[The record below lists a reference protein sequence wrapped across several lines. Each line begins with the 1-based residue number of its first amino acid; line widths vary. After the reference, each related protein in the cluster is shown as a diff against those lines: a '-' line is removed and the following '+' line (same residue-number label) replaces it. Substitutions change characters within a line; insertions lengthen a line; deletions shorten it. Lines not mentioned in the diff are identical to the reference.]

1 MSTEM
6 EKLLQALLDGDLS
19 PESQQALNE
28 RLRSDDAALTAY
40 CRQLQIDALLKWR
53 AGMAAP
59 APVAQPREPRKA
71 EPLRSGRFLW
81 RWAAAA
87 AAALIVIGSALIL
100 LTPASASAALARVM
114 EAMQRGDRS
123 YRIEVLEGDARQ
135 MMNNGN
141 SVTYEG
147 AALHLRGDRQ
157 FVLVRPIIEGGQRF
171 TGSDGSENW
180 DFSGSGPVKVSRD
193 PKRFRGGLPGEQQD
207 AVFLD
212 LRGQLSRLQS
222 GYDISL
228 EDVPDNADLALLK
241 ARKKDREV
249 RGPNEMQLTFRRESG
264 VIVTLEMHGLPRA
277 RGGPDALRL
286 TLASDTALP
295 PDFFSHAAHHEPG
308 RPVEN
313 ADKPATRP

>member
-1 MSTEM
+1 MSTET

-28 RLRSDDAALTAY
+28 RLRSDDAALAAY
-40 CRQLQIDALLKWR
+40 CRQMRMEALLSWR

-59 APVAQPREPRKA
+59 APVAQTCEPRKA
-71 EPLRSGRFLW
+71 EPLRSRRFLW

-87 AAALIVIGSALIL
+87 AALIVVGSALIL
-100 LTPASASAALARVM
+100 LTPASASAALTRVM

-123 YRIEVLEGDARQ
+123 YRIEVLAGDARQ
-135 MMNNGN
+135 TMNNGN

-171 TGSDGSENW
+171 TGSDGTENW
-180 DFSGSGPVKVSRD
+180 DFSGDGPVKVSRD

-228 EDVPDNADLALLK
+228 EDVPDNADLAVLK

-249 RGPNEMQLTFRRESG
+249 RGPNEMQLTFRSESG
-264 VIVTLEMHGLPRA
+264 VIVTLEMRGLPRA

-286 TLASDTALP
+286 TLTSDTALP